1 MANSFQD
8 QLLKAGLVDD
18 KKLKK
23 AKRENYKQKKQ
34 SSKTDDAHSEAKRL
48 AQQALAEKAERDRQL
63 NQQRKQETEQKAVL
77 AQIRQLIETNR
88 VERQEGDNSY
98 NFVDGKLVKTLHLS
112 AELHRQLSTGRLAIV
127 KHAEAYELV
136 PAQVADKIEQRAPG
150 IVILRND
157 QQDEKNQ
164 EQDPYAEYQ
173 VPDDLMW

>member
-34 SSKTDDAHSEAKRL
+34 SSKSDDAQSEATRL

-112 AELHRQLSTGRLAIV
+112 AELHRQLSNGRLAIV
-127 KHAEAYELV
+127 KYAEAYELV

-150 IVILRND
+150 IVILIND
-157 QQDEKNQ
+157 HQDLQKQ
-164 EQDPYAEYQ
+164 EDDPYADYQ